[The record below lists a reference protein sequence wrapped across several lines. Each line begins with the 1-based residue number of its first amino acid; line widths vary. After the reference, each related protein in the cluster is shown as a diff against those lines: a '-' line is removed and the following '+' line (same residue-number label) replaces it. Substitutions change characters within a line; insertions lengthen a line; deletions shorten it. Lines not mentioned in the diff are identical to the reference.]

1 MQHDSLKNKLREM
14 ANTPRTQLKRLV
26 IGTALS
32 LLGAVGL
39 LIASGG
45 ESQWIFYLSSIVI
58 LVGVIYA
65 LPGYIGIWL
74 WRMRKFFFDEDK

>member
-1 MQHDSLKNKLREM
+1 MQLDSFKNKLREM

-26 IGTALS
+26 IGTFLS
-32 LLGAVGL
+32 LIGAIGL
-39 LIASGG
+39 FVASGD
-45 ESQWIFYLSSIVI
+45 ESQWLFYLSSVVI
-58 LVGVIYA
+58 LIGVLYA